1 MAAPS
6 KMNVDN
12 FKANFDGG
20 SRPNRYMVSGILGPT
35 GKQIDA
41 STTGLLCRATSMPA
55 VTVGIMRVPFRGRV
69 VKIPGD
75 RTYEEWTCTFYDTF
89 ATGTRAGAY
98 NEFWKWNAGFN
109 DHPKNIP
116 GPAFAVGSGVNLDSS
131 STMFRDWTVGQLD
144 MLGDTKRHVV
154 MKSAWPT
161 VVSEIAL
168 TYDSS
173 DTIAEFTV
181 TFAYDWLEGGVDLAP

>member
-1 MAAPS
+1 MPS

-20 SRPNRYMVSGILGPT
+20 SRPNRYQISGILGHT
-35 GKQIDA
+35 GKQVDA

-89 ATGTRAGAY
+89 DTNSMHY

-116 GPAFAVGSGVNLDSS
+116 GPDYQDGSGVKLDSS
-131 STMFRDWTVGQLD
+131 SKMFQDWTVGQLD
-144 MLGDTKRHVV
+144 LVGDTKRHVT
-154 MKSAWPT
+154 MKNAWPT

-181 TFAYDWLEGGVDLAP
+181 TFAYDWLEGGADLAP